1 MFLRTGTPIRP
12 ITEQLVEQ
20 ILLDELTPDDIRTL
34 RFAAEEGELNREA
47 KWASILPRLV
57 QRLKEDLG
65 VPEDPIIKVI
75 LEPDLVTI
83 EILRPTFIAQK
94 HLLALP

>member
-1 MFLRTGTPIRP
+1 MRIRP

-20 ILLDELTPDDIRTL
+20 ILVDELTREDIETL
-34 RFAAEEGELNREA
+34 RFDAEEGETNRKD
-47 KWASILPRLV
+47 KWDAILPRLV

-83 EILRPTFIAQK
+83 EILRPTFSAQK